1 MRQFFQS
8 FFMSVL
14 IFCSL
19 QADAQ
24 HTCVVTEF
32 AELQTYNL
40 DDLKAEYCKF
50 GKNIIS
56 NTSIAKAIVQDF
68 SNRTNKSQSQ
78 YELMEK
84 SIDPYDKA
92 SNICREQRA
101 RLLRILKS
109 KEVDANL
116 IQCEA
121 R

>member
-1 MRQFFQS
+1 MKQFFQS
-8 FFMSVL
+8 FFVSVF
-14 IFCSL
+14 IFYSF
-19 QADAQ
+19 QVNAQ
-24 HTCVVTEF
+24 YTCIVTEF
-32 AELQTYNL
+32 AELQTYNS

-56 NTSIAKAIVQDF
+56 NTSTIKTILQEFTD
-68 SNRTNKSQSQ
+68 STSKSRSQ

-84 SIDPYDKA
+84 RIDTYEKA
-92 SNICREQRA
+92 SHICREQRT